1 MKPDPNN
8 EKPDTQEKEKAQ
20 DSALLKGKPAKT
32 NAEARI
38 EFYKKVQ
45 ILRRERRMQR

>member
-1 MKPDPNN
+1 MKPNPNS
-8 EKPDTQEKEKAQ
+8 EKLNAQVKEKAP
-20 DSALLKGKPAKT
+20 DSALLKDKPAKT

-45 ILRRERRMQR
+45 ILRRERRMQQ